1 MKKNLVHQTHFV
13 RRPVPEVVARESVE
27 GENAFSC
34 FPPLQTCFYHLNSHM
49 ANRDASTSRA
59 FININARI
67 DRYAKQL
74 QWPPVNLTKQCDSN
88 VTLFTRDNE
97 EHTAV
102 RVAVHSQAQFNSELK
117 QNYSA

>member
-1 MKKNLVHQTHFV
+1 M
-13 RRPVPEVVARESVE
+13 RRPLPVEVAGESLE
-27 GENAFSC
+27 GKNALSC
-34 FPPLQTCFYHLNSHM
+34 FPPLQTYFYHLNSHM
-49 ANRDASTSRA
+49 ANRDTSTSPA

-67 DRYAKQL
+67 DRCAKQL

-102 RVAVHSQAQFNSELK
+102 RDGSHCQAQFNSELK